1 MIRKINKID
10 KLSILIPVYNYKV
23 IDLVKKVYNQCGKLK
38 IEFEVLVFDDG
49 SKEKFKAENKVLGNL
64 FGVNYME
71 LSENLGRARIRNWLL
86 KSALYDYVLFL
97 DCDSKIKKKDFIKS
111 YLDALGPNKLIN
123 GGRIYS
129 KSKPRAKS
137 KLLHWAYGTKYES
150 RPAKLRN
157 KKPVQYF
164 HSNNFAA
171 HRQVLDKNPFN
182 ESVVGYGYEDLL
194 MAKELKDEDVI
205 IEHIDNPVIHLG
217 LEKSKDF
224 LTKNLNAVENL
235 VKLDRQGNKLNIRLE
250 RTAFEIEDW
259 RLDGMLHKYLS
270 RKEESYKKN
279 LLGENPSLW
288 KFQALK
294 LKKYWDLT
302 KADKSEMDG

>member
-1 MIRKINKID
+1 M
-10 KLSILIPVYNYKV
+10 YNYKV
-23 IDLVKKVYNQCGKLK
+23 VDLVKKVYKQCKKLN

-49 SKEKFKAENKVLGNL
+49 SKYKYKTENKVLGSL

-97 DCDSKIKKKDFIKS
+97 DCDSKVTKKDFINS
-111 YLDALGPNKLIN
+111 YLNALGPNKVIN
-123 GGRIYS
+123 GGRVYS

-150 RPAKLRN
+150 RSVKTRN
-157 KKPVQYF
+157 KRPDQYF

-171 HRQVLDKNPFN
+171 DRNVLIKYPFN

-194 MAKELKDEDVI
+194 MAKDLLDENVI
-205 IEHIDNPVIHLG
+205 IKHIDNPVIHLG
-217 LEKSKDF
+217 LEKNKDF
-224 LTKNLNAVENL
+224 LSKNLKAIDNL
-235 VKLDRQGNKLNIRLE
+235 YELKKKGNKLNIRLE
-250 RTAFEIEDW
+250 RMAFELEDW
-259 RLDGMLHKYLS
+259 KLDGILYNFLS
-270 RKEESYKKN
+270 KKEQSYVDN
-279 LLGENPSLW
+279 LLGDKPSLW

-302 KADKSEMDG
+302 RADKS